1 LTDGYNVATINLYG
15 SDFKAIGYYE
25 LNFRVENTNAILEA
39 IVWKYGVEE
48 YDEISFEVHETAE
61 LSTGDLEVAFN
72 LDMYVITDD
81 NLQGYFGKVELN
93 SDADEFDI
101 YHPVEIDFYYYN
113 DNAITLIES
122 EEGVNWVLNH
132 IFNSDEIDSISDTL
146 GSAYKQSIRVLGVV
160 DESGDT
166 IDLVNLVD
174 YEDVTDGEY
183 DVILLKVAMTD
194 RFGATREVYI
204 ELDITEGDFEPTI
217 FSEDIDGTNLLILSI
232 SDEAPYTFA
241 SDIDNADIEFSA
253 GTSGLTM
260 GVSAVTR
267 TSSTEISVQLTGTQ
281 LNGAFDIK
289 ILSSGFTSDY
299 NLSYSNELTITTVAD

>member
-1 LTDGYNVATINLYG
+1 
-15 SDFKAIGYYE
+15 
-25 LNFRVENTNAILEA
+25 
-39 IVWKYGVEE
+39 
-48 YDEISFEVHETAE
+48 
-61 LSTGDLEVAFN
+61 
-72 LDMYVITDD
+72 MYVITDD

-113 DNAITLIES
+113 NDASTLIES

-132 IFNSDEIDSISDTL
+132 IFNSDSDEINSISDTL

-166 IDLVNLVD
+166 IDLVNLVE

-183 DVILLKVAMTD
+183 NEILLKVAMTD
-194 RFGATREVYI
+194 SFGATREVYI

-217 FSEDIDGTNLLILSI
+217 SNEGIDNTNLLILSI

-241 SDIDNADIEFSA
+241 LEIDIADIEFSA

-260 GVSAVTR
+260 GAGAVTR

-281 LNGAFDIK
+281 LDGSFDIN

-299 NLSYSNELTITTVAD
+299 NLSYSNELTIYTVAD